1 MTALDRPYWIEA
13 LFERREGWDAGVY
26 PFNLPVV
33 RDLDRL
39 AFHPRVTFLVG
50 ENGSGKSTLIEALA
64 VAWGFNAEGGS
75 RNFNF
80 SNRASHSPLHSHIR
94 RVRSPVQPH
103 DGYFLR
109 AESFF
114 NVQTEIERLDD
125 EPGPGGPPIHRAYG
139 ERPLHEQS
147 HGEAFFALFDN
158 RFRGDGLY
166 ILDEP
171 EAALSPQ
178 RQLSFLARL
187 HELVLARSQ
196 FIIATHSPILL
207 GYPDAWIYKASER
220 GLERV
225 DYEDTEHFQVTRN
238 FLNRRQTF
246 LDILLADDDFE
257 A

>member
-13 LFERREGWDAGVY
+13 LFERREGWDAGAY

-39 AFHPRVTFLVG
+39 AFHPHVTFLVG

-64 VAWGFNAEGGS
+64 VAWGFNAEGGT
-75 RNFNF
+75 RNFSF
-80 SNRASHSPLHSHIR
+80 STRGSHSPLHRFIRPSRSH
-94 RVRSPVQPH
+94 VRAH
-103 DGYFLR
+103 DGFFLR
-109 AESFF
+109 AESYF
-114 NVQTEIERLDD
+114 NIGTEIERLDD
-125 EPGPGGPPIHRAYG
+125 DPLGGPPVIDSYG
-139 ERPLHEQS
+139 GRSLHEQS

-207 GYPDAWIYKASER
+207 GYPDAWIYQASER

-225 DYEDTEHFQVTRN
+225 EYEDTEHFQVTRN
-238 FLNRRQTF
+238 FLNRRQVF
-246 LDILLADDDFE
+246 LDVLLAPDDE

>member
-13 LFERREGWDAGVY
+13 LFERREGWDAGAY

-64 VAWGFNAEGGS
+64 VAWGFNAEGGTK
-75 RNFNF
+75 NF
-80 SNRASHSPLHSHIR
+80 SFSTRGSHPPLHRLIR
-94 RVRSPVQPH
+94 PSRSNVRAH
-103 DGYFLR
+103 GGFFLR
-109 AESFF
+109 AESYF
-114 NVQTEIERLDD
+114 NIGTEIERLDED
-125 EPGPGGPPIHRAYG
+125 PLGGPPVIDSYG
-139 ERPLHEQS
+139 GRSLHEQS

-207 GYPDAWIYKASER
+207 GYPDAWIYQASER

-225 DYEDTEHFQVTRN
+225 EYEDTEHFQVTRN
-238 FLNRRQTF
+238 FLNRRQVF
-246 LDILLADDDFE
+246 LDVLLAPDDED
-257 A
+257 